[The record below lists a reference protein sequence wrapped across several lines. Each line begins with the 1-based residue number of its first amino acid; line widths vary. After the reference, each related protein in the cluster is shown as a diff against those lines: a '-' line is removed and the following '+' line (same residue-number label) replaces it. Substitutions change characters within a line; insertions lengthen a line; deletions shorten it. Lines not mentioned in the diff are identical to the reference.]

1 MENSFSK
8 ILGIFIAIVL
18 LFLYPLFQQ
27 AQRQDDLSQIVIHS
41 AVTTFVDSARTKGYI
56 TPEMYLEFN
65 QKLGATGNQYDIQM
79 EHLHKKYN
87 PEYTD
92 PANPAT
98 FRDSFTTYFDG
109 HYNQEI
115 MQRLFPNSP
124 ASDIDRRYVMAVGDF
139 FTVKV
144 KNVNRTMA
152 TILSDVFTGGIT
164 DGNVKVY
171 VPYGGMVINEDY

>member
-1 MENSFSK
+1 
-8 ILGIFIAIVL
+8 
-18 LFLYPLFQQ
+18 
-27 AQRQDDLSQIVIHS
+27 
-41 AVTTFVDSARTKGYI
+41 
-56 TPEMYLEFN
+56 
-65 QKLGATGNQYDIQM
+65 
-79 EHLHKKYN
+79 
-87 PEYTD
+87 
-92 PANPAT
+92 
-98 FRDSFTTYFDG
+98 
-109 HYNQEI
+109 

-124 ASDIDRRYVMAVGDF
+124 ASDLNRRYVMAVGDF